1 MKKFLQAQS
10 LLITTLVLANLALLS
25 RYNRIDLQEMVLFNL
40 SLGLL
45 YVALR
50 SAIDLVRS
58 KGLSEHFDEQI

>member
-1 MKKFLQAQS
+1 MKKFLQAQG
-10 LLITTLVLANLALLS
+10 LLITMLVLANLALLS

-58 KGLSEHFDEQI
+58 NGLSEHLDEQI